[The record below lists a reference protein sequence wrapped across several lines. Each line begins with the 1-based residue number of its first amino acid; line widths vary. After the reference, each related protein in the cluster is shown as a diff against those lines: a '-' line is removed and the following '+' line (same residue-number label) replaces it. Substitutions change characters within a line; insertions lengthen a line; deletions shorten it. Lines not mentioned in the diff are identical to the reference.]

1 MSRNYLPDSIYTICG
16 EFTQDCNNC
25 YNQKWS
31 PIVNGIVHDSQ
42 RGKVF
47 CPFGSGNS
55 MNTPIFGE
63 QIKYFNNANLIICA
77 HGACMANMFFCKEG
91 TTIIEVTCG
100 KHWPFFDKLSNILN
114 LNHIKC
120 HENNFDSIIKYI
132 RTNIDLLEVS

>member
-63 QIKYFNNANLIICA
+63 QIKLNNKNLEIDPKW
-77 HGACMANMFFCKEG
+77 GN
-91 TTIIEVTCG
+91 TTWGRAPQLT
-100 KHWPFFDKLSNILN
+100 PRSLSRIG
-114 LNHIKC
+114 
-120 HENNFDSIIKYI
+120 
-132 RTNIDLLEVS
+132 LEWRSS